1 MRAYPVPHVQ
11 SELKWVCHGVTGID
25 QHQHQYQ
32 HLDGVEAHPP
42 ALGDQVIEAVSCTS
56 GFQGICLEF
65 QILLFSGLS
74 GLVAGVGSHPLH
86 WGILQVAVVSVALL
100 CSAVLSSE
108 RVLMTSSS
116 LAS

>member
-42 ALGDQVIEAVSCTS
+42 ALGNQVIEAVSCTS
-56 GFQGICLEF
+56 GFQGICVDF
-65 QILLFSGLS
+65 QILLFIGLS
-74 GLVAGVGSHPLH
+74 GLVAGVVFTSTTLVDPAGGCGIGSSALE
-86 WGILQVAVVSVALL
+86 GFSGVVLGA
-100 CSAVLSSE
+100 CPDD
-108 RVLMTSSS
+108 
-116 LAS
+116 